1 MKFCGKST
9 TPNQREGMHSK
20 CWARSSASLR
30 VGLLGCR
37 HRTAWC
43 FCGIPFKSLKFSEQL
58 EGATHQLQHAA
69 SCCPN
74 NRQHALEMVL
84 HIELSRFFW
93 WRNGSYSTGKTEQ
106 EKNCEEKHGS
116 NSVLIRREYI
126 LTLPTVATPHPGEY
140 MSCNPF
146 PIDSSRKCVQPT
158 ESRILLFYLSSLAHC
173 KQSREVVPISTVRIK
188 GVLGVSPT

>member
-1 MKFCGKST
+1 MLWKSLKISEILWKSLEISDMLWKSLKSG
-9 TPNQREGMHSK
+9 RENLWHNFG
-20 CWARSSASLR
+20 
-30 VGLLGCR
+30 
-37 HRTAWC
+37 
-43 FCGIPFKSLKFSEQL
+43 KSLKFSEQL